1 MTKILAITGGVGGAK
16 LALGL
21 SKILTPDEL
30 LFLVNTGDDFQHL
43 GLEISPDLDS
53 LLYALSGKN
62 NPELGWGRAN
72 ETWACISELEELGA
86 DSWFRLGDRDLALHL
101 VRTQMLNQG
110 ATLQNVADR
119 LSESLGIDHRI
130 APMSNDKIST
140 TVNTPNGKLAFQEY
154 FVREQCEPAVIDFDF
169 EGIDNSK
176 PNPVVMSW
184 LDECDGIIICPSNPY
199 VSVDT
204 ILSVPKYRDA
214 FQSKPVIAV
223 SPIVGGLAIKG
234 PAAKMMTELGVP
246 PTPIAVAKHYG
257 SLLSGFVLDQ
267 TDHEQAKDIPIPSI
281 VTQTIM
287 LTLQDRIGLAEQ
299 CVRFLEELT

>member
-21 SKILTPDEL
+21 SKILNPDEL

-154 FVREQCEPAVIDFDF
+154 FVRERCEPAVIDFDF
-169 EGIDNSK
+169 EGIEKST

-234 PAAKMMTELGVP
+234 PAAKMMKELGVP

-267 TDHEQAKDIPIPSI
+267 TDHEQAKDIAIPSI

>member
-21 SKILTPDEL
+21 SKILNPDEL

-119 LSESLGIDHRI
+119 LSESLRIDHRI

-169 EGIDNSK
+169 EGIEKST

>member
-1 MTKILAITGGVGGAK
+1 MAKILAITGGVGGAK

-62 NPELGWGRAN
+62 NPELGWGRAD
-72 ETWACISELEELGA
+72 ETWTCISELEELGA

-110 ATLQNVADR
+110 ATLQKVADR
-119 LSESLGIDHRI
+119 LSKSLGIDHRI

-169 EGIDNSK
+169 EGIENSK

-234 PAAKMMTELGVP
+234 PAAKMMKELGVP

-287 LTLQDRIGLAEQ
+287 LTLQDRIALAEQ
-299 CVRFLEELT
+299 CVGFLEEIT

>member
-169 EGIDNSK
+169 EGIEKST

-287 LTLQDRIGLAEQ
+287 LTLQDRIALAEQ
-299 CVRFLEELT
+299 CVRFLEEMT

>member
-169 EGIDNSK
+169 EGIEKST

-204 ILSVPKYRDA
+204 ILSVPNYRDA
-214 FQSKPVIAV
+214 FQLKPVIAV

>member
-101 VRTQMLNQG
+101 LRTQMLNQG

-119 LSESLGIDHRI
+119 LSKSLGIDHRI

-169 EGIDNSK
+169 EGIENSK

-204 ILSVPKYRDA
+204 ILSVPKYRDT

-287 LTLQDRIGLAEQ
+287 LTLLDRIALAEQ
-299 CVRFLEELT
+299 CVRFLEEIT

>member
-169 EGIDNSK
+169 EGIEKST

-184 LDECDGIIICPSNPY
+184 LHECDGIIICPSNPY

-287 LTLQDRIGLAEQ
+287 LTLQDRVALAEQ
-299 CVRFLEELT
+299 CVRFLEEMT

>member
-101 VRTQMLNQG
+101 LRTQMLTQG

-119 LSESLGIDHRI
+119 LSKSLGIDHRI

-169 EGIDNSK
+169 EGIENSK

-204 ILSVPKYRDA
+204 ILSVPKYRDT

-234 PAAKMMTELGVP
+234 PAAKMMKELGVP

-287 LTLQDRIGLAEQ
+287 LTLLDRIALAEQ
-299 CVRFLEELT
+299 CVRFLEEIT

>member
-169 EGIDNSK
+169 EGIEKST

-287 LTLQDRIGLAEQ
+287 LTLDDRIALAEQ
-299 CVRFLEELT
+299 CVRFLEEMT

>member
-130 APMSNDKIST
+130 APMSDDKIST

-169 EGIDNSK
+169 EGIEKST

-299 CVRFLEELT
+299 CVRFLEDLT

>member
-101 VRTQMLNQG
+101 VRTQMLNRG
-110 ATLQNVADR
+110 ATLQKVADR
-119 LSESLGIDHRI
+119 LCESLGIDHRI

-169 EGIDNSK
+169 EGIENSK

-234 PAAKMMTELGVP
+234 PAAKMMKELGVP

-267 TDHEQAKDIPIPSI
+267 TDNEQAKDIAIPSI

-299 CVRFLEELT
+299 CVRFLEELI

>member
-1 MTKILAITGGVGGAK
+1 MAKILAITGGVGGAK

-21 SKILTPDEL
+21 SKILSPDEL

-62 NPELGWGRAN
+62 NPELGWGRAD

-110 ATLQNVADR
+110 ATLQKVADR

-169 EGIDNSK
+169 EGIENSK

-287 LTLQDRIGLAEQ
+287 LTLQDRIALAEQ
-299 CVRFLEELT
+299 CVRFLEEMT

>member
-21 SKILTPDEL
+21 SKILNPDEL

-169 EGIDNSK
+169 EGIEKST

-214 FQSKPVIAV
+214 FESKPVIAV

-287 LTLQDRIGLAEQ
+287 LTLQDRITLAEQ
-299 CVRFLEELT
+299 CVRFLEEMT

>member
-21 SKILTPDEL
+21 SKILNPDEL

-169 EGIDNSK
+169 EGIENSK

>member
-21 SKILTPDEL
+21 SKILNPDEL

-169 EGIDNSK
+169 EGIENSK

-287 LTLQDRIGLAEQ
+287 LTLQDRIALAEQ
-299 CVRFLEELT
+299 CVRFLEEMT

>member
-21 SKILTPDEL
+21 SKILNPDEL

-169 EGIDNSK
+169 EGIEKST

-287 LTLQDRIGLAEQ
+287 LTLQDRVALAEQ

>member
-110 ATLQNVADR
+110 ATLQKVADR

-169 EGIDNSK
+169 EGIEKST

-184 LDECDGIIICPSNPY
+184 LDACDGIIICPSNPY

-287 LTLQDRIGLAEQ
+287 LTLQDRIALAEQ
-299 CVRFLEELT
+299 CVRFLEEMT

>member
-21 SKILTPDEL
+21 SKILAPDEL

-62 NPELGWGRAN
+62 NPELGWGRAD

-110 ATLQNVADR
+110 ATLQKVADR
-119 LSESLGIDHRI
+119 LSKSLGIDHRI

-169 EGIDNSK
+169 EGIENSK
-176 PNPVVMSW
+176 PNPVVTSW

-234 PAAKMMTELGVP
+234 PAAKMMKELGVP

-287 LTLQDRIGLAEQ
+287 LTLQDRIALAEQ
-299 CVRFLEELT
+299 CVRFLEEMT

>member
-21 SKILTPDEL
+21 SKILNPDEL

-101 VRTQMLNQG
+101 VRTQMLSQG
-110 ATLQNVADR
+110 ATLQKVADR
-119 LSESLGIDHRI
+119 LCESLGIDHRI

-169 EGIDNSK
+169 EGIEKST

-234 PAAKMMTELGVP
+234 PAAKMMKELGVP

>member
-72 ETWACISELEELGA
+72 ETWACISELGELGA

-110 ATLQNVADR
+110 ATLQKVADR

-140 TVNTPNGKLAFQEY
+140 MVNTPNGKLAFQEY

-169 EGIDNSK
+169 EGIEKST

-287 LTLQDRIGLAEQ
+287 LTLRDRIALAEQ
-299 CVRFLEELT
+299 CVRFLEEMT

>member
-1 MTKILAITGGVGGAK
+1 MAKILAITGGVGGAK

-21 SKILTPDEL
+21 SKILSPDEL

-62 NPELGWGRAN
+62 NPELGWGRAD

-110 ATLQNVADR
+110 ATLQKVADR
-119 LSESLGIDHRI
+119 LSKSLGIDHRI

-169 EGIDNSK
+169 EGIENSK

-234 PAAKMMTELGVP
+234 PAAKMMKELGVP

-287 LTLQDRIGLAEQ
+287 LTLRDRIALAEQ
-299 CVRFLEELT
+299 CVRFLEEMT

>member
-169 EGIDNSK
+169 EGIEKST

-287 LTLQDRIGLAEQ
+287 LTLQDRIALAEQ
-299 CVRFLEELT
+299 CIRFLEEIT

>member
-21 SKILTPDEL
+21 SKILNPDEL

-169 EGIDNSK
+169 EGIEKST

-287 LTLQDRIGLAEQ
+287 VTLQDRIALAEQ
-299 CVRFLEELT
+299 CVRFLEEIT

>member
-62 NPELGWGRAN
+62 NSELGWGRAN

-101 VRTQMLNQG
+101 VRTQMLNRG

-119 LSESLGIDHRI
+119 LSESLGINHRI

-154 FVREQCEPAVIDFDF
+154 FVREQCEPSVINFDF
-169 EGIDNSK
+169 EGIENSK

-184 LDECDGIIICPSNPY
+184 LEECDGIIICPSNPY

-287 LTLQDRIGLAEQ
+287 LTLADRIALAEQ
-299 CVRFLEELT
+299 CVRFLEEIT

>member
-21 SKILTPDEL
+21 SKILSPDEL

-101 VRTQMLNQG
+101 VRTQMLNRG

-119 LSESLGIDHRI
+119 LSESLGINHRI

-169 EGIDNSK
+169 EGIEKST

>member
-110 ATLQNVADR
+110 ATLQKVADR

-169 EGIDNSK
+169 EGIEKST

-287 LTLQDRIGLAEQ
+287 LTLQDRIALAEQ
-299 CVRFLEELT
+299 CVRFLEEMT

>member
-1 MTKILAITGGVGGAK
+1 MAKILAITGGVGGAK

-21 SKILTPDEL
+21 SKILNPDEL

-169 EGIDNSK
+169 EGIEKST

-287 LTLQDRIGLAEQ
+287 LTLQDRIALAEQ
-299 CVRFLEELT
+299 CVRFLEEMT

>member
-21 SKILTPDEL
+21 SKILNPDEL

-169 EGIDNSK
+169 EGIEKST

-299 CVRFLEELT
+299 CVRFLEELN

>member
-21 SKILTPDEL
+21 SKILNPDEL

-169 EGIDNSK
+169 EGIEKST

-184 LDECDGIIICPSNPY
+184 LHECDGIIICPSNPY

>member
-101 VRTQMLNQG
+101 VRTQMLSQG

-119 LSESLGIDHRI
+119 LCESLGIDHRI

-169 EGIDNSK
+169 EGIENSK

-234 PAAKMMTELGVP
+234 PAAKMMKELGVP

-267 TDHEQAKDIPIPSI
+267 TDHEQAKDIAIPSI

-287 LTLQDRIGLAEQ
+287 LTLQDRIELAEQ

>member
-62 NPELGWGRAN
+62 NPELGWGRAD

-110 ATLQNVADR
+110 ATLQKVADR
-119 LSESLGIDHRI
+119 LSKSLGIDHRI

-169 EGIDNSK
+169 EGIENSK

-234 PAAKMMTELGVP
+234 PAAKMMKELGVP

-287 LTLQDRIGLAEQ
+287 LTLRDRIALAEQ
-299 CVRFLEELT
+299 CVRFLEEMT

>member
-72 ETWACISELEELGA
+72 ETWACINELEELGA

-110 ATLQNVADR
+110 ATLQKVADR

-169 EGIDNSK
+169 EGIENSK

-234 PAAKMMTELGVP
+234 PAAKMMKELGVP

-287 LTLQDRIGLAEQ
+287 LTLQDRISLAEQ
-299 CVRFLEELT
+299 CVRFLEEIT

>member
-21 SKILTPDEL
+21 SKILNPDEL

-169 EGIDNSK
+169 EGIEKST

-287 LTLQDRIGLAEQ
+287 LTLQDRIALAEQ
-299 CVRFLEELT
+299 CVRFLEEIT

>member
-21 SKILTPDEL
+21 SKILNPDEL

-169 EGIDNSK
+169 EGIEKST

-204 ILSVPKYRDA
+204 ILSVPNYRDA
-214 FQSKPVIAV
+214 FQLKPVIAV

>member
-169 EGIDNSK
+169 EGIEKST

-267 TDHEQAKDIPIPSI
+267 TDHEQAKDILIPSI

-287 LTLQDRIGLAEQ
+287 LTLQDRIALAEQ
-299 CVRFLEELT
+299 CVRFLEEMT

>member
-21 SKILTPDEL
+21 SKILNPDEL

-169 EGIDNSK
+169 EGIENSK

-204 ILSVPKYRDA
+204 ILSVPKYRNA

-234 PAAKMMTELGVP
+234 PAAKMMKELGVP

-299 CVRFLEELT
+299 CVRFLEEMT